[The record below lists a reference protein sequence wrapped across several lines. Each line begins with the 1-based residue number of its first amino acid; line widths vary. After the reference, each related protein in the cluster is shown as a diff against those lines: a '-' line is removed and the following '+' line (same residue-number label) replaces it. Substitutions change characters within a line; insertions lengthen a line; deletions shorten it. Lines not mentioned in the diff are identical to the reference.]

1 MIFKQNLIR
10 NSKKEKEIQKEV
22 VLNLS
27 IGHLVLREGKMYR
40 KTFSNFLIKKKLP
53 ARNFNFFAKPLHTNE
68 GINGRNICM

>member
-27 IGHLVLREGKMYR
+27 IGHLVLSDDKMYR
-40 KTFSNFLIKKKLP
+40 KTLSNFLKKKLP
-53 ARNFNFFAKPLHTNE
+53 ARNFDFFEKPLHTNK
-68 GINGRNICM
+68 GINGTNICM